1 MASLFPWG
9 ERVWSNAI
17 ALPIL
22 LTRHL
27 TVIVVSAFAVTPNYR
42 GDEALLHLTRLFPPR
57 KEAGHGG
64 RGGGVGIRNSE
75 SVKGYVKPT
84 INSLWPKIVMMVL
97 CVFSS
102 DCGLVWCY
110 F

>member
-1 MASLFPWG
+1 M
-9 ERVWSNAI
+9 
-17 ALPIL
+17 
-22 LTRHL
+22 
-27 TVIVVSAFAVTPNYR
+27 VSAFAVTPNYR
-42 GDEALLHLTRLFPPR
+42 GEPEQEALLHLTRLFPPR

-64 RGGGVGIRNSE
+64 GGGGGGIRNSE
-75 SVKGYVKPT
+75 SVKGYVKST

-110 F
+110 FLVYIVICRPNATGDQST